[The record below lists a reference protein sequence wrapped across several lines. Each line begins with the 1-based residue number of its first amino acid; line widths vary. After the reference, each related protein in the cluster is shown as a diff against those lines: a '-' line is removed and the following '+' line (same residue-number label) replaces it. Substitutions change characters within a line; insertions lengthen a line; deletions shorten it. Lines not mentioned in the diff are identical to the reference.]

1 MLLMIHPV
9 QPLSHLYFLAELLQ
23 SFMSP
28 PVSRFSKLTLESMP
42 PETRSRTRA
51 ESRAE
56 ESRQNLEEE
65 SSSESE
71 MDSDISD
78 FEDEPPTVVRSPT
91 TKLSYSIHNLPE
103 STQNAV
109 RDAFT
114 EPPRI
119 ALQKCRRID
128 DTYAFQM
135 TELVTRSIRIRAPE
149 HGSSQLSCSCGHDEE
164 PCEHLLW
171 LLDQVVKQT
180 VYDQDVSK
188 PLEMTKGG
196 YPREMG
202 DPFQNI
208 ANHHLDLLADG
219 IHCQVVT
226 PDSEYDNELDPY
238 RAQEARE
245 LLSSVHGVSPE
256 DYRPDIFTR
265 PSAGKKIFKRRDLD
279 RTIFRMLLD
288 DHHFFHY
295 FHSLSRPTDPIND
308 PFRKLSQRVNH
319 VLRDL
324 DAYAASPDPD
334 PSQETPRDINWAATH
349 ITGAVRL
356 IRHELYTRDRPLE
369 PVEAISAARSLV
381 NILDAVVS
389 RNRDAHAGTSRRDR
403 NLYLRLIGDRDE
415 DFVLGVLNL
424 LPEAAS
430 QFLNNLESILDQIG
444 VHGAPAAYAARF
456 RALLDRLRTS
466 GTGSGLKRSVQGQ
479 GTDRKSKRMK

>member
-1 MLLMIHPV
+1 
-9 QPLSHLYFLAELLQ
+9 
-23 SFMSP
+23 MSP
-28 PVSRFSKLTLESMP
+28 PVSRFSKLTLDSMP
-42 PETRSRTRA
+42 LQTRSRTRA
-51 ESRAE
+51 ESRAD

-71 MDSDISD
+71 SESDISD
-78 FEDEPPTVVRSPT
+78 FEEESPTVVQSPA
-91 TKLSYSIHNLPE
+91 KLSYLIDHLPE

-109 RDAFT
+109 RDAFR

-119 ALQKCRRID
+119 ALQKCRRIN

-149 HGSSQLSCSCGHDEE
+149 DGASQLSCSCGHDEE

-180 VYDQDVSK
+180 VYDQDVAK
-188 PLEMTKGG
+188 PLKMTNAG

-245 LLSSVHGVSPE
+245 LLSSVYGVSPD
-256 DYRPDIFTR
+256 DYRPDIFTH

-279 RTIFRMLLD
+279 HTIFRMLLD

-295 FHSLSRPTDPIND
+295 FHSVSRPTDPIND
-308 PFRKLSQRVNH
+308 PFRKLSQRVDH

-324 DAYAASPDPD
+324 DAHATSPAPDASH
-334 PSQETPRDINWAATH
+334 ETPRGVAWAATH

-356 IRHELYTRDRPLE
+356 IKHELYTRDRPLQ
-369 PVEAISAARSLV
+369 PSEAISAARSLV
-381 NILDAVVS
+381 HILDAVVA
-389 RNRDAHAGTSRRDR
+389 RNRDVHAGAARRDR

-430 QFLNNLESILDQIG
+430 QFLNSLETILDQIG

-466 GTGSGLKRSVQGQ
+466 STGSGLKRSSVQGQ